1 MSNITSII
9 IQKLLILPGILIGLS
24 IHEFA
29 HAFAAYKLGD
39 QSQKFR
45 GRLTID
51 PLKHIDPMGFLLLL
65 VAGFGWAK
73 PVQIDSRYFKNPKR
87 DDIIV
92 SMAGPVSNLLM
103 AILISIITAI
113 VFSLSIKGGVNTGGQ
128 VFITIVSI
136 LQYAISINLVL
147 MVFNLIPI
155 PPLDGHHVLADI
167 GGYKVQ
173 QFYNKY
179 NNYWSIIL
187 IVLIISGAFGFI
199 IGPTVGIFNK
209 ILMNL
214 MNGIVN
220 VLTAI

>member
-1 MSNITSII
+1 MSNITSLIV
-9 IQKLLILPGILIGLS
+9 QKLLILPGILIGLS
-24 IHEFA
+24 IHEFS

-65 VAGFGWAK
+65 VMGFGWAK

-92 SMAGPVSNLLM
+92 SLAGPISNLLL

-113 VFSLSIKGGVNTGGQ
+113 IFSISIKTGVDTTSQ
-128 VFITIVSI
+128 LFVTIMSI

-155 PPLDGHHVLADI
+155 PPLDGHHVLADL
-167 GGYKVQ
+167 GGYRVQ
-173 QFYNKY
+173 QFFNKY
-179 NNYWSIIL
+179 SNYWSIIL
-187 IVLIISGAFGFI
+187 IVLIISGVFGFI
-199 IGPTVGIFNK
+199 ISPTVGVLYK

-214 MNGIVN
+214 MNGIVT
-220 VLTAI
+220 VFTL